1 MRIYIGTDHAG
12 FGLKEKIKTYLPEL
26 GLGYEVQDLGAFA
39 FNPDDDY
46 PDFITQVAEEV
57 AKDTESMGVIF
68 GGTGQGEAM
77 CANKV
82 KGVRAVVFYGQMS
95 PKDKVDVKGVESN
108 DTFEIVQLAR
118 EHNNANIISIGT
130 RFVTEDEAKFAIE
143 LFLATEFSGDERHI
157 RRINKF

>member
-1 MRIYIGTDHAG
+1 MKIYIGSDHAG
-12 FGLKEKIKTYLPEL
+12 FELKEKIKNYLPGL

-39 FNPDDDY
+39 FTPEDDY
-46 PDFITQVAEEV
+46 PDFIKLVAEEV
-57 AKDTESMGVIF
+57 VRDTQSMGVIF

-77 CANKV
+77 CANKI

-95 PKDKVDVKGVESN
+95 PKDKVDVKGAESN

-118 EHNNANIISIGT
+118 EHNNTNIISIGT

-143 LFLATEFSGDERHI
+143 LFLATKFSVEERHI

>member
-1 MRIYIGTDHAG
+1 MKIYIASDHAG
-12 FGLKEKIKTYLPEL
+12 FELKEKIKTYLLEL

-39 FNPDDDY
+39 FTPDDDY
-46 PDFITQVAEEV
+46 PDFISLVAEEV
-57 AKDTESMGVIF
+57 AKDTASMGIIF

-77 CANKV
+77 CANRV
-82 KGVRAVVFYGQMS
+82 KGARAVVFYGQMS
-95 PKDKVDVKGVESN
+95 PKGKVDVKGVESN

-143 LFLATEFSGDERHI
+143 LFLATKFSGDERHV